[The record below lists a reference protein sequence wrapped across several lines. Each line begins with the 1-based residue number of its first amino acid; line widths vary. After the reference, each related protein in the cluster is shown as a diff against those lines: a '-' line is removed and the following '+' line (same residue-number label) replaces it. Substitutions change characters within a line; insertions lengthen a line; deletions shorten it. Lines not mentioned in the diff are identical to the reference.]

1 MSRFSPLLRP
11 KMIGAH
17 VLVVVLVFTMLNLSA
32 WQFRRLDQ
40 RKAFNAEVKRATD
53 VKRASRPD
61 IPNNAIVAFFDVA
74 PHGAGTVATDNGRLV
89 FFVKDSTAP
98 AFDPTSIESKT
109 IAEQLKPALQNDLLE
124 QYIGGLENT
133 FNVDINQKAL
143 AAVTGA
149 EKEQ

>member
-1 MSRFSPLLRP
+1 M
-11 KMIGAH
+11 
-17 VLVVVLVFTMLNLSA
+17 
-32 WQFRRLDQ
+32 
-40 RKAFNAEVKRATD
+40 
-53 VKRASRPD
+53 
-61 IPNNAIVAFFDVA
+61 
-74 PHGAGTVATDNGRLV
+74 ATDNGRLV

>member
-1 MSRFSPLLRP
+1 MSQLVSEFAADDFVPFDVTELLDRAAHDAD
-11 KMIGAH
+11 GA
-17 VLVVVLVFTMLNLSA
+17 A
-32 WQFRRLDQ
+32 
-40 RKAFNAEVKRATD
+40 AESERD
-53 VKRASRPD
+53 GLEQELPH
-61 IPNNAIVAFFDVA
+61 DVA

-143 AAVTGA
+143 AAATGA